1 MMPNNQERWT
11 TEQYRAYVNK
21 DIQPVKT
28 HKVVSGSSTPEVKKG
43 KNVNRQLTQ
52 AEKSEKWA
60 AIDWPGPSIF
70 RMPMYEGRNK
80 TDRMHYMQRHKVK
93 KAYAEAAQASLRGY
107 GLEPDKYIKGVV
119 KITLR
124 FFFNDR
130 HWRDKDNW
138 GYRTFPSRAALT
150 EGYLELIAKLKP
162 LVEKGLAAA
171 VYTQTTDVE
180 GEVNGLMTYDRAMIK
195 MDADKLRQAHQELY
209 NHCTED

>member
-1 MMPNNQERWT
+1 MPNNQERWT

-138 GYRTFPSRAALT
+138 APKFLLDALQGYILFDDSPKYVQWDIVDFEKR
-150 EGYLELIAKLKP
+150 LITKKEP
-162 LVEKGLAAA
+162 YVEMK
-171 VYTQTTDVE
+171 VE
-180 GEVNGLMTYDRAMIK
+180 VVSA
-195 MDADKLRQAHQELY
+195 
-209 NHCTED
+209 